1 MVPGQ
6 RGAAAPGPSEGR
18 VRLGLSPLQLR
29 PRPPAGPVVIDDPR
43 GRSYQLRVE
52 CDLDNRDFGL
62 LTLVPEPPIFTW
74 LTRFDA
80 AKDPARPVSGP
91 AVLDLSKTTLHGP
104 GVRALVQA
112 MQDRGIRIIGLTG
125 LDEAQIGDQAAQLPP
140 ILPCSGIPS
149 PSAAP
154 TQAAAPEPVRPA
166 TTSLII
172 EGNVRS
178 GQRVL
183 HPKGDVSVVG
193 TVSSGAEIVA
203 GGSIHVYG
211 ALRGRASAGEGGD
224 PAQIFCHRLEAE
236 LLVINGIVLV
246 ADDIAPRF
254 FGRAVRAVREGD
266 AVCLR
271 DLG

>member
-1 MVPGQ
+1 
-6 RGAAAPGPSEGR
+6 
-18 VRLGLSPLQLR
+18 
-29 PRPPAGPVVIDDPR
+29 
-43 GRSYQLRVE
+43 
-52 CDLDNRDFGL
+52 LDNRDFGL

-236 LLVINGIVLV
+236 LLMINGIVLV

>member
-1 MVPGQ
+1 
-6 RGAAAPGPSEGR
+6 
-18 VRLGLSPLQLR
+18 
-29 PRPPAGPVVIDDPR
+29 VIDDPR

-52 CDLDNRDFGL
+52 CDSDNRNFGL

-80 AKDPARPVSGP
+80 AKDSARPVSGP

-112 MQDRGIRIIGLTG
+112 MQDRGIRVIGLTG
-125 LDEAQIGDQAAQLPP
+125 LDESQIGDQAAQLPP
-140 ILPCSGIPS
+140 ILPSPGIPG
-149 PSAAP
+149 PSSAPAPAP
-154 TQAAAPEPVRPA
+154 TAAPEPVSLA
-166 TTSLII
+166 SINLII

-178 GQRVL
+178 GQRVV

-236 LLVINGIVLV
+236 LLIINGIVLV

-254 FGRAVRAVREGD
+254 LGRAVRAVREGD
-266 AVCLR
+266 TICLR